1 MTPTTTTK
9 PFWQSKT
16 VWVQVLAV
24 LSMFIPAVG
33 EWVARNPVEFVAVL
47 GAINTLVRFAT
58 HGSVSVFQDDEPG
71 SAEGKGGS
79 SGGSLLLLMIATAAG
94 FIMAGGLLS
103 SCAVGID
110 EQGNYLL
117 KPDPYAI
124 DAGLKYLIRHEED
137 EDAKGGAVEWVYY
150 DPKTGKPIDPKDYAA
165 WGIKGTNRGG
175 AEAAEANAE

>member
-1 MTPTTTTK
+1 MTPTTK

-24 LSMFIPAVG
+24 LCMLIPSVG
-33 EWVARNPVEFVAVL
+33 AWVAKNPVEFVAVL

-58 HGSVSVFQDDEPG
+58 HGSVSIFQDDESG
-71 SAEGKGGS
+71 NAGGTGGT
-79 SGGSLLLLMIATAAG
+79 SGRGVSLLMIATAAG
-94 FIMAGGLLS
+94 LTMAGGLLS

-117 KPDPYAI
+117 KPDPHTI
-124 DAGLKYLIRHEED
+124 DVGLKYLIRHEED

-150 DPKTGKPIDPKDYAA
+150 DPKTGKPIPEEDYAA
-165 WGIKGTNRGG
+165 WGIKGTN
-175 AEAAEANAE
+175 AEN